1 MRRISLPSPSM
12 AVSLAALT
20 VALGGTSYAATQ
32 ISSMDVKNNSLRSA
46 DIRNSSLTGS
56 DVKGSSLT
64 TSDIKDGSLRSK
76 DFRAGQLPAGATGQR
91 GLTGSTGAK
100 GDKGDKGDSGP
111 AGIGRWA
118 LINAAG
124 TIEMQS
130 GGFSITACYP
140 AAPAAANG
148 NCYINTNEDLADNGI
163 IATIALQNQVNQGG
177 GTMNGTNT
185 DANMNADLTDD
196 APAAGDNLEFSGE
209 ISATPCGLA
218 GVVSCAPTGTNNTNH
233 VVVSPRLSSGERTST
248 STRKR
253 FYVVITGDSTDL
265 IAP

>member
-46 DIRNSSLTGS
+46 DIRNNSLTGS
-56 DVKGSSLT
+56 DVKNSSLT
-64 TSDIKDGSLRSK
+64 TSDIKDRSLRSK
-76 DFRAGQLPAGATGQR
+76 DFRAGQLPAGAR
-91 GLTGSTGAK
+91 GLTGNTGPK
-100 GDKGDKGDSGP
+100 GDTGP
-111 AGIGRWA
+111 AGVGRWA

-124 TIEMQS
+124 TIEAQS
-130 GGFSITACYP
+130 GGFAVTACYP

-148 NCYINTNEDLADNGI
+148 NCYINTNENLANNGV

-185 DANMNADLTDD
+185 DANTNADLTDD
-196 APAAGDNLEFSGE
+196 PPAAGDNLEFSGE
-209 ISATPCGLA
+209 ISATVCGLA

-233 VVVSPRLSSGERTST
+233 VVVSPRLSSGERTSA

-253 FYVVITGDSTDL
+253 FYVVITGNSTDFV
-265 IAP
+265 AP